1 MKTLNERQLQVH
13 VPIAAWL
20 LIATNGLNALVYLL
34 TIALSL
40 GAPAYLLAG
49 ALAFPT
55 AMVLAAIPGLIAGL
69 GLRAHKAWARFLGIV
84 GVVVQMAGLAVAFLR
99 DDLALPVLVVCAFVG
114 IYTILVLMQNATAN
128 YLASPKQRLETAPR
142 HA

>member
-1 MKTLNERQLQVH
+1 MKMLNERQLQVH
-13 VPIAAWL
+13 VSIAAWL
-20 LIATNGLNALVYLL
+20 LIATNGLYALVYLL

-40 GAPAYLLAG
+40 GAPAYLLAAG
-49 ALAFPT
+49 LAFPT
-55 AMVLAAIPGLIAGL
+55 AMVLTAIPGLIAGL

-99 DDLALPVLVVCAFVG
+99 DDLALPMLVVCIFIG
-114 IYTILVLMQNATAN
+114 IYTIFVLVQNATAS

-142 HA
+142 SV